1 MEAVREGSGWSPG
14 VVTAFFPAAM
24 AAAAA
29 AVADCASGMSS
40 EEGAECAIA
49 RFRGVEGLLA
59 LKQAAE
65 KI

>member
-1 MEAVREGSGWSPG
+1 
-14 VVTAFFPAAM
+14 
-24 AAAAA
+24 
-29 AVADCASGMSS
+29 MSS